1 MPSASRDLYVG
12 AALRVGRFDCD
23 PGDPLWRTDNM
34 NGVWPV
40 LAFPGTPVEIVQE
53 GRGPLVAD
61 ANRVVLYNPGQ
72 RYRRRLVDGRG
83 DHCVYIS
90 AAPHLVTEILA
101 AHDPDAPHRE
111 RPFVIDHGPADPRT
125 AALPH
130 LLARHLQSAG
140 PDRDPLLVEERVLD
154 LLSAALR
161 GVRPPPAPSAR
172 GELARSIAAELARS
186 YAEPRSLTDLA
197 AAAGSSPFHAARA
210 FRAATGRTIHDYR
223 HSLRLHAV
231 LHRLDDPGVELTELA
246 LETGFSSH
254 SHLTA
259 AFRKAFGGPP
269 SQFRGRLG
277 AARLRALTDLLWQGR
292 PAIG

>member
-1 MPSASRDLYVG
+1 MPPASRDLYVG
-12 AALRVGRFDCD
+12 AVLRVGRFDCD
-23 PGDPLWRTDNM
+23 PGDPLWRVDNT

-53 GRGPLVAD
+53 GRGPLIAD

-90 AAPHLVTEILA
+90 AAPGLVTEILA
-101 AHDPDAPHRE
+101 GHDPDAPHRE
-111 RPFVIDHGPADPRT
+111 RPFVVDHGPAAPRT
-125 AALPH
+125 AALSH

-140 PDRDPLLVEERVLD
+140 QGSDPLLVEERALHLV
-154 LLSAALR
+154 STALR

-172 GELARSIAAELARS
+172 VELARAIAAQLARC

-231 LHRLDDPGVELTELA
+231 LQRLDEPGLELTELA

-277 AARLRALTDLLWQGR
+277 TARMRALIDLLGR
-292 PAIG
+292 GEPDL